1 MSYLVVGAGN
11 VGLATAALLVNDGYD
26 VHLFS
31 RRQLPLSESKTLQ
44 VSGNILQGNFSLST
58 CTDDLE
64 VIVKANRG
72 KLPDRI
78 AIACRGN
85 DIEAIAQLIYPY
97 MTSDMSILLLCSARF
112 ASLAFHKTL
121 QRCGCPISNLPAVAD
136 VRTSPIVSRSNAIG
150 QVNLSAFKEVVRIAA
165 PVPTMTE
172 QVIKDFP
179 TFSNLR
185 GQYSYLG
192 LSLAKLDDIVHIP
205 LILTGWLAVESGQ
218 GHNIYRSATT
228 SNSHLLEKMDDERLE
243 VGKALKID
251 LLNVCAAFH
260 ESYGTVGDSVL
271 EHFQQVKAFDNAII
285 QDPKHRYLYEDVAFG
300 LCPLQALARAVNIK
314 TPILDGAIALAY
326 GLADLPQPWQFTD
339 KDLLRLR

>member
-1 MSYLVVGAGN
+1 MGYLVVGAGN
-11 VGLATAALLVNDGYD
+11 VGLGTAALLMNDGHN

-31 RRQLPLSESKTLQ
+31 RRQLPLLESKTLE
-44 VSGNILQGNFSLST
+44 VSGQILQGKFPLTT

-64 VIVKANRG
+64 VIVKAYGG

-78 AIACRGN
+78 VIACRGN
-85 DIEAIAQLIYPY
+85 DIEAIAQLLYPY
-97 MTSDMSILLLCSARF
+97 ITSDMSILLLCSARF
-112 ASLAFHKTL
+112 ASLAFHKVL
-121 QRCGCPISNLPAVAD
+121 QKCGCSISNLPAVAD
-136 VRTSPIVSRSNAIG
+136 VRTSPIVSRGNAIG
-150 QVNLSAFKEVVRIAA
+150 LVNLSAFKETVRIAA

-172 QVIKDFP
+172 QVIKNFP

-185 GQYSYLG
+185 AEFSYLG

-228 SNSHLLEKMDDERLE
+228 SNSHLLEKMDHERLE
-243 VGKALKID
+243 IGKALRID
-251 LLNVCAAFH
+251 LLNVCAAFQ
-260 ESYGTVGDSVL
+260 ESYGTVGESVL

-300 LCPLQALARAVNIK
+300 LCQLQALARAVNIK

-339 KDLLRLR
+339 QELLQLA